1 MRGTSVATGTD
12 DHRTGTCFEAGSHVV
27 VRGQVA
33 GSGTHESKFAVL
45 ARSAIPVKT
54 DFGTGI
60 VDTRIG
66 GIFAGTVMHHP
77 CAIGHE
83 VGIVVAVARLVVVAD
98 ANNGRLVGSLHV
110 AVSLRND
117 QAIAPERLVTDI
129 RGTDT
134 DHELRIPVATVHLA
148 NDCLVHTTRERMV
161 VQGSRCLTR
170 APGSGLEQGAGVADV
185 LEFHRVA
192 ADIAT
197 IHPEGAECLALRD
210 GTIKLHEVVTVGT
223 GNIHH
228 IEIQGL
234 ESITFGR
241 SARIDTTIFLPGL
254 RVDDDT
260 VALRDIDIPETVR
273 DKAGIG
279 NANRIAAIA
288 TEDAGTA
295 IGGQAHAG
303 GRILDDLTFG
313 QRSIRCRFFNREE
326 VGVCAGDRFAVCSE
340 GERAHRMHPVVSRK
354 GGRTDRCV
362 DVAAGH
368 HGIGTDCKGTIAT
381 NRSRIVAHGDAIQA
395 TEGNGAFTEGIGFV
409 SETHAVP
416 GVPVVF
422 KTALRVGMVPQQ
434 DTRGG
439 HFERF
444 VDIPEPALAT
454 ADMVLPV
461 ARHAGNGNLVVTAR
475 EQVGLVL
482 GKTLGGKV
490 GIVKRGTQVERNRGT
505 VRHQFGG
512 RRFPDQAQPVI
523 GTVPVLVGRYQVENL
538 GMGDDG
544 LRDQL
549 AVTLPLGVAL
559 CNDAVEFRRI
569 GCKRVV
575 PVGPVG
581 PALVEIVQTED
592 IRPVQRKFDTE
603 TLDGIAI
610 GRSGCNA

>member
-1 MRGTSVATGTD
+1 METASLVNFPRTAHTARKIHPSRRRCLADIPVVLRIEETAVCNRVRVIHTVARRIVRVPVIVASVVVHPERAGLIGCRQGTPCVAFKEQTLELGGDVTAILERHHVVLVRIAEFHAVLGVNGKPLVSDARLQRPLLQEDIVCMRGTGVATCTD
-12 DHRTGTCFEAGSHVV
+12 DHRTGTGFKTGSHVV

-161 VQGSRCLTR
+161 VKGGRCLTR
-170 APGSGLEQGAGVADV
+170 TPGTGFEQGAGVADV

-192 ADIAT
+192 ADVAT

-210 GTIKLHEVVTVGT
+210 GAVKLHEVVTVGT
-223 GNIHH
+223 GDIHH
-228 IEIQGL
+228 IEIKGL
-234 ESITFGR
+234 EGITFGR
-241 SARIDTTIFLPGL
+241 SARIDTAIFLPGL
-254 RVDDDT
+254 CVDDDT

-273 DKAGIG
+273 DKA
-279 NANRIAAIA
+279 RIRNPDSIA
-288 TEDAGTA
+288 TVAASHAGTA
-295 IGGQAHAG
+295 VCSQAHAG

-326 VGVCAGDRFAVCSE
+326 VGIGTSNRFAVCSE

-422 KTALRVGMVPQQ
+422 KTALRVGMV
-434 DTRGG
+434 
-439 HFERF
+439 
-444 VDIPEPALAT
+444 A
-454 ADMVLPV
+454 
-461 ARHAGNGNLVVTAR
+461 
-475 EQVGLVL
+475 
-482 GKTLGGKV
+482 
-490 GIVKRGTQVERNRGT
+490 
-505 VRHQFGG
+505 
-512 RRFPDQAQPVI
+512 
-523 GTVPVLVGRYQVENL
+523 
-538 GMGDDG
+538 
-544 LRDQL
+544 
-549 AVTLPLGVAL
+549 
-559 CNDAVEFRRI
+559 
-569 GCKRVV
+569 
-575 PVGPVG
+575 
-581 PALVEIVQTED
+581 
-592 IRPVQRKFDTE
+592 
-603 TLDGIAI
+603 
-610 GRSGCNA
+610 